1 MEHVPCE
8 MLLRK
13 AFPFWDRLD
22 AAQQDSLCRNTQFK
36 TYRRG
41 EHVHGGNGECTGAIL
56 VKSGCLR
63 AYLLS
68 ESGKEVTL
76 YRLYEGDVCM
86 LSASCVLQSITFDV
100 FVDAAEDSECYIL
113 NGRTFAQISENNLY
127 AENFA
132 LNTAVSRFSDA
143 MWAMQ
148 QILFMSFDQRLAVF
162 LWDESQKTGEALI
175 RLTQDSLSI

>member
-86 LSASCVLQSITFDV
+86 LSASCVLQ
-100 FVDAAEDSECYIL
+100 
-113 NGRTFAQISENNLY
+113 
-127 AENFA
+127 
-132 LNTAVSRFSDA
+132 
-143 MWAMQ
+143 
-148 QILFMSFDQRLAVF
+148 
-162 LWDESQKTGEALI
+162 
-175 RLTQDSLSI
+175 